1 MLVFRTR
8 LDHAIEGLK
17 GTTDVVGQVVG
28 ERVPA
33 RVQEKPSWHGLN
45 GLTEFDR
52 SFGRRH
58 FLTKWLVPWYLQP
71 SKLRNCAQG
80 FPGEADRG
88 QGSRKIRASHKE
100 TFCFVVGQIGSLF
113 SDYIITTAGQK
124 RKRGGELSSRI
135 FGCLTVCAGAKRDLH
150 EHGAGW
156 PSQFTICRGKQSVSG
171 DWGSSKKSI
180 SYEIWEAFLVGD
192 WKIGTSV
199 RSSLTDKTDSSLVV
213 VLQ

>member
-1 MLVFRTR
+1 MVGTFNLPNSGIVLRGFPVKPIEAWAKRGRAVLIPKGFEFLVFR
-8 LDHAIEGLK
+8 D
-17 GTTDVVGQVVG
+17 
-28 ERVPA
+28 
-33 RVQEKPSWHGLN
+33 
-45 GLTEFDR
+45 
-52 SFGRRH
+52 
-58 FLTKWLVPWYLQP
+58 TKITWNV
-71 SKLRNCAQG
+71 
-80 FPGEADRG
+80 

-124 RKRGGELSSRI
+124 RKREGELSSRI
-135 FGCLTVCAGAKRDLH
+135 FGRLTVCAGAKRDLH

-199 RSSLTDKTDSSLVV
+199 RSSLTDKTDSPLVV